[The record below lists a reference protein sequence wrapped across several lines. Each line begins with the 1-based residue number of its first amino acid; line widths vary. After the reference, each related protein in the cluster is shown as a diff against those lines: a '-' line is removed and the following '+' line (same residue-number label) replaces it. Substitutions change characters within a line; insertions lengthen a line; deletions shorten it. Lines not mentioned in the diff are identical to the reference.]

1 MVTQSAPASVDV
13 VPGQT
18 IQSRLVSLDVFRG
31 LIIAG
36 MVLVTDPG
44 SYNFVYPQLLHAQWN
59 GATATDMIFPSFLF
73 IVGVAITLSFASRLQ
88 KGSPRSTL
96 AKHVVRRAAIIFV
109 LGLAVNGFPDY
120 HLHTLRIPGILQRI
134 AICYL
139 IAGLLY
145 LATSRDE
152 KSRSRQTAI
161 FATLVVVILAGYWAL
176 LKLVPVPG
184 FGPGRLDSLGN
195 LPAYIDRM
203 IFGTNHLWA
212 WGLTPGYG
220 VTYDPEGMLST
231 LPAIAAVL
239 IGVLA
244 GEWLRKEQTV
254 QRRVLGMALAGALLT
269 IGGLLLARY
278 LPLNKRI
285 YTTTFALFSGGIS
298 LLTFA
303 ACYLVVDVWRL
314 RRWASPLLVF
324 GTNAILAFALSSV
337 ITTFM
342 DRIHVNAGSGVLTL
356 HEWGNQIFA
365 GFLQPVPASLAYAV
379 TIVLLNLALL
389 YPLYRKRI
397 FLRV

>member
-1 MVTQSAPASVDV
+1 MPSKSTD
-13 VPGQT
+13 
-18 IQSRLVSLDVFRG
+18 SRLVSLDVFRG

-44 SYNFVYPQLLHAQWN
+44 SYSFVYPQLLHAQWN

-73 IVGVAITLSFASRLQ
+73 IVGVAITLSFAARLQ
-88 KGSPRSTL
+88 KGSPRSSL
-96 AKHVVRRAAIIFV
+96 AKHVARRAAIIFV
-109 LGLAVNGFPDY
+109 MGLAVNGFPDY

-145 LATSRDE
+145 LATNRNE
-152 KSRSRQTAI
+152 KSRSRQTAML
-161 FATLVVVILAGYWAL
+161 ATLVVVILAGYWAL
-176 LKLVPVPG
+176 LKLLPVPG
-184 FGPGRLDSLGN
+184 LGPGRLDSLAN

-244 GEWLRKEQTV
+244 GKWLRKEQTG
-254 QRRVLGMALAGALLT
+254 QRRVLGLVIAGTLLS
-269 IGGLLLARY
+269 IAGLLLAPY

-298 LLTFA
+298 VLTFA
-303 ACYLVVDVWRL
+303 VCYLVVDVWRL
-314 RRWASPLLVF
+314 RRWAAPLLVF

-337 ITTFM
+337 ITTLL
-342 DRIHVNAGSGVLTL
+342 DRIHVNSGSGILTL
-356 HEWGNQIFA
+356 HEWGNHIFA
-365 GFLQPVPASLAYAV
+365 GFLQPVHASLAYAV

>member
-1 MVTQSAPASVDV
+1 M
-13 VPGQT
+13 
-18 IQSRLVSLDVFRG
+18 
-31 LIIAG
+31 
-36 MVLVTDPG
+36 
-44 SYNFVYPQLLHAQWN
+44 
-59 GATATDMIFPSFLF
+59 
-73 IVGVAITLSFASRLQ
+73 SFASRLQ

-96 AKHVVRRAAIIFV
+96 AKHVVRRAAIIFA

-134 AICYL
+134 AVCYL

-145 LATSRDE
+145 LATGGDE

-161 FATLVVVILAGYWAL
+161 FTTLIVVILAGYWAL

-195 LPAYIDRM
+195 LPAYVDRM

-239 IGVLA
+239 IGVLT
-244 GEWLRKEQTV
+244 GKWLRKEQSV
-254 QRRVLGMALAGALLT
+254 QRRVLGVVIAGTLLT
-269 IGGLLLARY
+269 IAGLLLAPY

-285 YTTTFALFSGGIS
+285 YTSTFALFSGGIS

-303 ACYLVVDVWRL
+303 ACYLVVDAWRF

-342 DRIHVNAGSGVLTL
+342 DRIHVNTGIGVLTL
-356 HEWGNQIFA
+356 HEWGNHIFA
-365 GFLQPVPASLAYAV
+365 GFLQPVHASLAYAV

>member
-1 MVTQSAPASVDV
+1 
-13 VPGQT
+13 
-18 IQSRLVSLDVFRG
+18 VSLDVFRG

-44 SYNFVYPQLLHAQWN
+44 SYSFVYPQLLHAQWN

-73 IVGVAITLSFASRLQ
+73 IVGVAITLSFASRLHR
-88 KGSPRSTL
+88 GSPRSTL
-96 AKHVVRRAAIIFV
+96 AKHVCRRAAIIFV

-139 IAGLLY
+139 IAGLFY
-145 LATSRDE
+145 LATGRDE

-161 FATLVVVILAGYWAL
+161 FATLIVVILAGYWAL
-176 LKLVPVPG
+176 LKLVSVPG
-184 FGPGRLDSLGN
+184 FGPGRLDSLGS
-195 LPAYIDRM
+195 LPAYIDRL

-231 LPAIAAVL
+231 LPAIATVL

-244 GEWLRKEQTV
+244 GKWLRKEQTV
-254 QRRVLGMALAGALLT
+254 QRRVLGMVIAGTLLT
-269 IGGLLLARY
+269 IIGLLLAPY

-285 YTTTFALFSGGIS
+285 YTSTFALFSGGIS
-298 LLTFA
+298 LLTLA
-303 ACYLVVDVWRL
+303 ACYLVVDVWRF
-314 RRWASPLLVF
+314 RRWASLLVF

-337 ITTFM
+337 ITTLL
-342 DRIHVNAGSGVLTL
+342 DRIHVNTGSGVLTL
-356 HEWGNQIFA
+356 HQWGNHIFA
-365 GFLQPVPASLAYAV
+365 GFLQPVHASLAYAV

>member
-1 MVTQSAPASVDV
+1 MVTQTAPTSIDV
-13 VPGQT
+13 VPVQT
-18 IQSRLVSLDVFRG
+18 LQSRLVSLDVSRG

-44 SYNFVYPQLLHAQWN
+44 SYSFVYPQLLHAQWN

-73 IVGVAITLSFASRLQ
+73 IVGVAITLSFPSRLQ
-88 KGSPRSTL
+88 KGSPRSRL
-96 AKHVVRRAAIIFV
+96 AKHVARRAAIIFV
-109 LGLAVNGFPDY
+109 MGLAVNGFPDY

-145 LATSRDE
+145 LATNRNE

-161 FATLVVVILAGYWAL
+161 FATLIVVILAGYWAL

-231 LPAIAAVL
+231 LQAIAAVL

-244 GEWLRKEQTV
+244 GKWLRKEQTG
-254 QRRVLGMALAGALLT
+254 QRRVLGLVIAGTLLS
-269 IGGLLLARY
+269 IAGLLLAPY

-298 LLTFA
+298 VLTFA
-303 ACYLVVDVWRL
+303 VCYLVVDVWRL
-314 RRWASPLLVF
+314 RRWAAPLLVF

-337 ITTFM
+337 ITTLL
-342 DRIHVNAGSGVLTL
+342 DRIHVNSGSGILTL
-356 HEWGNQIFA
+356 HEWGNHIFA
-365 GFLQPVPASLAYAV
+365 GFLQPVHASLAYAV

>member
-1 MVTQSAPASVDV
+1 MVTQTAPDSVAV
-13 VPGQT
+13 FPGQT

-44 SYNFVYPQLLHAQWN
+44 SYNFVYPELLHAQWN
-59 GATATDMIFPSFLF
+59 GVTATDMIFPSFLF
-73 IVGVAITLSFASRLQ
+73 IVGVAITLSSASRLQ

-96 AKHVVRRAAIIFV
+96 AKHVVRRSAIIFV

-120 HLHTLRIPGILQRI
+120 HLHTLRIPGILQHI
-134 AICYL
+134 AVCYL

-145 LATSRDE
+145 LATGRDE

-161 FATLVVVILAGYWAL
+161 FTTLIVVILAGYWAL

-203 IFGTNHLWA
+203 IFGINHLWA

-220 VTYDPEGMLST
+220 VTYDPEGLLST

-244 GEWLRKEQTV
+244 GKWLRKEQTV
-254 QRRVLGMALAGALLT
+254 QRRALGMVIAGALLT
-269 IGGLLLARY
+269 IAGLPLAPY

-303 ACYLVVDVWRL
+303 ACYLVIDVWRF
-314 RRWASPLLVF
+314 RRWAAPLLVF
-324 GTNAILAFALSSV
+324 GTNAILAFALSSI
-337 ITTFM
+337 ITTSM
-342 DRIHVNAGSGVLTL
+342 DRIHVNTGGGALTL
-356 HEWGNQIFA
+356 HQWGNQIFA
-365 GFLQPVPASLAYAV
+365 GFLQPVHASLAYAV
-379 TIVLLNLALL
+379 TIVLVNLALL

-397 FLRV
+397 FVSV

>member
-1 MVTQSAPASVDV
+1 MVTQSAPAPVATMPSKR
-13 VPGQT
+13 T
-18 IQSRLVSLDVFRG
+18 ESRLVSLDVFRG

-44 SYNFVYPQLLHAQWN
+44 SYSFVYPQLLHAHWE

-73 IVGVAITLSFASRLQ
+73 IVGVAITLSFASRLE

-96 AKHVVRRAAIIFV
+96 MKHVVRRSAIIF
-109 LGLAVNGFPDY
+109 LIGLAVNGFPDY

-145 LATSRDE
+145 LATGRDE
-152 KSRSRQTAI
+152 KSRARQTAI

-184 FGPGRLDSLGN
+184 FGAGRLDSVGT
-195 LPAYIDRM
+195 LPAYIDRTV
-203 IFGTNHLWA
+203 FGANHLWA

-220 VTYDPEGMLST
+220 VTYDPEGILST
-231 LPAIAAVL
+231 LLAFAAVL
-239 IGVLA
+239 IGVLT
-244 GEWLRKEQTV
+244 GKWLRKEQTV
-254 QRRVLGMALAGALLT
+254 QSRVLGMVIAGTLLT
-269 IGGLLLARY
+269 IAGLLLAPY

-285 YTTTFALFSGGIS
+285 YTSTFALFAAGIS
-298 LLTFA
+298 LLTFTL
-303 ACYLVVDVWRL
+303 CYLVIDVWRF
-314 RRWASPLLVF
+314 RRWAAPLLVF
-324 GTNAILAFALSSV
+324 GTNAILAFALSNV
-337 ITTFM
+337 ITTLT
-342 DRIHVNAGSGVLTL
+342 DRIHVNTGSGVLTL
-356 HEWGNQIFA
+356 HQWGDHIFV
-365 GFLQPVPASLAYAV
+365 GFLQPVHASLAYAV

-389 YPLYRKRI
+389 YPLYRTRI

>member
-1 MVTQSAPASVDV
+1 MVTKTAPPSVAV
-13 VPGQT
+13 FPGQT

-44 SYNFVYPQLLHAQWN
+44 SYSLVYPQLLHAQWN

-96 AKHVVRRAAIIFV
+96 AKHVVRRSAIIFV

-145 LATSRDE
+145 LATGRDE

-161 FATLVVVILAGYWAL
+161 FTAFIAVILAGYWAL

-203 IFGTNHLWA
+203 VFGINHLWA

-220 VTYDPEGMLST
+220 VTYDPEGLLST

-239 IGVLA
+239 IGVLT
-244 GEWLRKEQTV
+244 GKWLRKEQPV
-254 QRRVLGMALAGALLT
+254 QRRVMGMVIAGALLT
-269 IGGLLLARY
+269 IAGLLLAPY

-285 YTTTFALFSGGIS
+285 YTSTFALFSGGIS

-303 ACYLVVDVWRL
+303 VCYLVIDVWRF
-314 RRWASPLLVF
+314 RRWAAPLLVF

-337 ITTFM
+337 ITTLM
-342 DRIHVNAGSGVLTL
+342 DKIHVNTGAGVLTL
-356 HEWGNQIFA
+356 HEWGNHVFA
-365 GFLQPVPASLAYAV
+365 GFLQPVHASLAYAV

-397 FLRV
+397 FVSV